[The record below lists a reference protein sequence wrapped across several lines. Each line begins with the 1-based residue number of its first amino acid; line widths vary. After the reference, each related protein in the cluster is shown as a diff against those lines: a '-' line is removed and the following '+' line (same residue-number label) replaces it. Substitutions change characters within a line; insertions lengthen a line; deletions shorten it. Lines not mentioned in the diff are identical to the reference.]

1 MVHQPENALLR
12 LVAQEEFHA
21 SLPGPGGAVLAD
33 RRFVA
38 GVAEFCDRLGRK
50 QHADLAPAQL
60 RVERAHELE
69 DARIPAVVLAE
80 GLEIPA
86 EGDHVTPA
94 LAYPVRIHLR
104 RQRPHAPGLVREAIA
119 DVV

>member
-12 LVAQEEFHA
+12 LVAQEELHSA
-21 SLPGPGGAVLAD
+21 LPCPGGAVLAH
-33 RRFVA
+33 RRLVA

-86 EGDHVTPA
+86 EGDHVTQHSRTQS
-94 LAYPVRIHLR
+94 AYTSGVSGHML
-104 RQRPHAPGLVREAIA
+104 QAWFE
-119 DVV
+119 